1 MKLKN
6 DTYRDLQVCY
16 GEQRVILLAYEEK
29 EIPYNPNVSEMTVSE
44 YYEKLTLKEKLLGTL
59 LLSFVAVFSGEGF
72 IPMSEYFKFP
82 VRFKTDGGDVTF
94 AESYRLF
101 ELCVLQLAD
110 EQENGKLI
118 VTKEE
123 IKRQKNRYYS
133 ECFALVFIPL
143 IVLLCIL
150 AALVVKKS
158 FKNAAVFAVTLALVL
173 AFVFLLIRFSK
184 SNKQTLEELNKKL
197 IENI

>member
-6 DTYRDLQVCY
+6 DTYRDLQVSY

-59 LLSFVAVFSGEGF
+59 LISLVSIFEGEGF
-72 IPMSEYFKFP
+72 IPMSEFFAFP
-82 VRFKTDGGDVTF
+82 VRFKIDGSDVAF

-101 ELCVLQLAD
+101 EICALQAAD
-110 EQENGKLI
+110 ELESGSLI

-123 IKRQKNRYYS
+123 IKRQKKRYYS
-133 ECFALVFIPL
+133 IRFAQIFIPL
-143 IVLLCIL
+143 VILLCIL
-150 AALVVKKS
+150 AVMVAKKS
-158 FKNAAVFAVTLALVL
+158 FKDAAVFAITLALVL
-173 AFVFLLIRFSK
+173 IFLILLIRFSR
-184 SNKQTLEELNKKL
+184 SNRQTLEKLNQMT
-197 IENI
+197 E